1 MQCCHLIYDK
11 IKVEVVMTQGP
22 GPNLIP
28 LTKLTLGEILSG
40 SLNSLRRMP
49 KTLLGIGLF
58 SGFIVGI
65 ATVMAS
71 ALFVRNGESLEIPQI
86 PDPSSVITQEQIEE
100 LLTALGPTLRIA
112 VITTLVLFIVQTI
125 TAGMFTHIIGNA
137 IIGKKINAPE
147 SWTKTKPQLGRIIGV
162 SLITYLFPI
171 LAIVAGAS
179 IGVALTG
186 ISNSFVFVGLGI
198 GLVGAIYMWIS
209 LYVIVPA
216 LVLEDTTFKGAIKRS
231 FYLAKGNIL
240 RVFGIGLMGII
251 TSQALSIV
259 VSTPFALFAQ
269 TGADQEPTT
278 SSVFMSTMGSVIG
291 YTFMLPFIATFTTLL
306 YTDLRIRKENL
317 ATDLN
322 KAANQ

>member
-1 MQCCHLIYDK
+1 
-11 IKVEVVMTQGP
+11 MTQGP

-86 PDPSSVITQEQIEE
+86 PNPSSAITQEQLEE
-100 LLTALGPTLRIA
+100 LITALGPTLRIA

-125 TAGMFTHIIGNA
+125 SAGMFTHIIGNA
-137 IIGKKINAPE
+137 IVGKKINAAE
-147 SWTKTKPQLGRIIGV
+147 SWMKTKPQLGRIISV
-162 SLITYLFPI
+162 SLISFLFPI
-171 LAIVAGAS
+171 LTIVAGGS

-186 ISNSFVFVGLGI
+186 ISNLLVFVGLGI
-198 GLVGAIYMWIS
+198 GLVGAIYVWIS
-209 LYVIVPA
+209 LYVIVPT
-216 LVLEDTTFKGAIKRS
+216 LVLEDTTFRGAIKRS
-231 FYLAKGNIL
+231 FILAKGNIL
-240 RVFGIGLMGII
+240 RVFGIGIMGII
-251 TSQALSIV
+251 TSQAISIV

-269 TGADQEPTT
+269 TGADQDPTT
-278 SSVFMSTMGSVIG
+278 SSVFMSTMGSIIG
-291 YTFMLPFIATFTTLL
+291 YTFMLPFVATFTTLL

>member
-1 MQCCHLIYDK
+1 
-11 IKVEVVMTQGP
+11 MTQGP

-71 ALFVRNGESLEIPQI
+71 ALFVRNGESLELPQI
-86 PDPSSVITQEQIEE
+86 PNPSSTINQEQLEE
-100 LLTALGPTLRIA
+100 LITALGPTLRIA
-112 VITTLVLFIVQTI
+112 AVTTLVLFIVQTI
-125 TAGMFTHIIGNA
+125 SAGMFTHIIGNA
-137 IIGKKINAPE
+137 IIGKKINASE
-147 SWTKTKPQLGRIIGV
+147 SWVKTKPQLLRIIGI
-162 SLITYLFPI
+162 SLISFLFPI
-171 LAIVAGAS
+171 LAIVAGSS

-186 ISNSFVFVGLGI
+186 ISNLFVFVGLGI
-198 GLVGAIYMWIS
+198 GLEGAIYVWIS
-209 LYVIVPA
+209 LYVIVPT

-231 FYLAKGNIL
+231 FFLAKGNIFRIL
-240 RVFGIGLMGII
+240 GIGIVGII
-251 TSQALSIV
+251 TSQAISIV

-269 TGADQEPTT
+269 TGATQDPTT
-278 SSVFMSTMGSVIG
+278 SSIFMSTMGSIIG
-291 YTFMLPFIATFTTLL
+291 YAFMLPFVATFTTLL

-317 ATDLN
+317 ATELN